1 MVVLTFASSGKA
13 YVSSQNVNMLRNAK
27 ARKDQEE
34 REREKKDVKLKII
47 QF

>member
-1 MVVLTFASSGKA
+1 MLTFASSGRA

-27 ARKDQEE
+27 AKKDQEK
-34 REREKKDVKLKII
+34 REKEKKDVKLKII